1 MHYIFAEEDQEMVNE
16 FKKAC
21 LSTASFTQQ
30 QVDQFIYNNDV
41 TLLAIVPEKFYPLC
55 YNLACWV
62 NGIYNDHF
70 ICSPKKGI
78 SILHV
83 SDADTVFV
91 IDKSGIIATIKKLDG
106 QLTLERVKPIK
117 GNLYDRI
124 EDIIIAVNKKHNS
137 LSAQISF

>member
-1 MHYIFAEEDQEMVNE
+1 MRYIFAEEDQELVNE

-21 LSTASFTQQ
+21 LSSASFTQQ
-30 QVDQFIYNNDV
+30 QVDKFIYNNDV

-55 YNLACWV
+55 INLAYWV
-62 NGIYNDHF
+62 NGGYNDHF

-91 IDKSGIIATIKKLDG
+91 IDKSGIIAIIEKLGDH
-106 QLTLERVKPIK
+106 LTFEPLKPIK

-124 EDIIIAVNKKHNS
+124 EDIIIAINKKHNS
-137 LSAQISF
+137 LFAQIRL